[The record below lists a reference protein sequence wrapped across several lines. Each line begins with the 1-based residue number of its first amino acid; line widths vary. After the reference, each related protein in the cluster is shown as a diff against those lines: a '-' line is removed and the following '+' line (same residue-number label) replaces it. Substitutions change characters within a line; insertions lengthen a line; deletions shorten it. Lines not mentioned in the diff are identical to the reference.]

1 MNVKKTFS
9 IVACYI
15 RWHIYTW
22 SEIWNPKEAM
32 KWKASGKKREKRANM
47 KIKMTGQFIRYL
59 SPHCILSHYEHSIFI
74 HCFALLTKKKKI
86 FCGTPLYILWESS
99 WKLKIEIEKPTSNL
113 VDRKFKI
120 LYNAFKISF
129 LLVLETSSSDFTAW
143 QERKKAFCICVAD
156 EMTLWVR
163 RGDDENGRRTW

>member
-1 MNVKKTFS
+1 MLYS
-9 IVACYI
+9 LA
-15 RWHIYTW
+15 HIY
-22 SEIWNPKEAM
+22 M
-32 KWKASGKKREKRANM
+32 KWNLKSQRGDEMKSIWKKARKKSEHENQNDGTIYQIPVSALHPLSLRA
-47 KIKMTGQFIRYL
+47 F
-59 SPHCILSHYEHSIFI
+59 HFHSLL
-74 HCFALLTKKKKI
+74 CFTYQKKKI
-86 FCGTPLYILWESS
+86 FCETPLYILWESS